1 MELEEIKIKNFRS
14 IEDITIDN
22 FYQQIDTKN
31 KRGFNL
37 LIGINGS
44 GKSSILQAI
53 NNIYNSNIAFNETI
67 YKPVRYNKD
76 SEIRVVLSLKIDHNI
91 NKLLKEKSK
100 EFFEIKNIDNMVEF
114 EDIQNIQFQFKLS
127 SKQEKTNNRY
137 YLNSEWYEKNNLNDI
152 QDEHDNFLW
161 DNIIKP
167 IKPKIIYWSYKSEYL
182 LPQSINLVN
191 IINGQTRNKPLE
203 NIFKLAKI
211 DIKNLGN
218 IQDAS
223 NRKTIEKE
231 LNKAINTHLKYVWKE
246 FEDKVKINISLEST
260 GECVCLVQDKDNDV
274 LQYSMNDRSDG
285 FRQFI
290 SFVLSI
296 SCEEKIN
303 DIKNSIIL
311 LDEPEIHIH
320 PSGIEFL
327 RDRLIDISKR
337 NIVICATHSVFM
349 IDKQNSESHILVSK
363 KKGKTSIERM
373 NDKTITLSDE
383 VMRKGF
389 GINYWKEILP
399 QTILLV
405 EGKSD
410 KAILNKV
417 LQSIN
422 RTDIFIQS
430 CNGGEMPKIYQYASL
445 DNLNLFILLDQDQGG
460 QNIYSQILKIQK
472 DQGIVKNNI
481 FFLNDLL
488 NLLPKTS
495 TFEDVL
501 EYEDF
506 KFVFESYEE
515 TKNFEENLN
524 ILTVGMNKD
533 KKKEKIDEIKTK
545 ISDNYKYAGQG
556 KIKTFIENLLKKIEN
571 NMQGE

>member
-1 MELEEIKIKNFRS
+1 MVKNKMELETIKIENFRS
-14 IEDITIDN
+14 IENITIDN
-22 FYQQIDTKN
+22 FYQQVGAKN

-53 NNIYNSNIAFNETI
+53 NNIYNSNIKFNETI
-67 YKPVRYNKD
+67 YKPAQYNTD
-76 SEIRVVLSLKIDHNI
+76 SKIRVILSLKIDCNI

-100 EFFEIKNIDNMVEF
+100 EFFKIKNINNAPEF

-127 SKQEKTNNRY
+127 MQERINNRY
-137 YLNSEWYEKNNLNDI
+137 YLNSEWYEKNNLNEI
-152 QDEHDNFLW
+152 KEEHDSFLW
-161 DNIIKP
+161 NNIIEP
-167 IKPKIIYWSYKSEYL
+167 IKPKIIYWSYNSEYL
-182 LPQSINLVN
+182 LPQSINLFN
-191 IINGQTRNKPLE
+191 IINGQIRNKPLE
-203 NIFKLAKI
+203 NVFKLAQI

-218 IQDAS
+218 IQEAS
-223 NRKTIEKE
+223 NRRTIEKR
-231 LNKAINTHLKYVWKE
+231 LNKAINMHLKCVWKE
-246 FEDKVKINISLEST
+246 FENKTKININIESNGICT
-260 GECVCLVQDKDNDV
+260 CLVEDKDNDDY
-274 LQYSMNDRSDG
+274 LYNINDRSDG

-290 SFVLSI
+290 SFILSI
-296 SCEEKIN
+296 SCEEKVN
-303 DIKNSIIL
+303 SIKNSIIL

-327 RDRLIDISKR
+327 RNRLIEMSK
-337 NIVICATHSVFM
+337 NNVIFCATHSVFM

-363 KKGKTSIERM
+363 KKGRTSIERM

-417 LQSIN
+417 LQSMN

-430 CNGGEMPKIYQYASL
+430 CNGGEMPKMYQYASL
-445 DNLNLFILLDQDQGG
+445 DDLNLFILLDQDQGG
-460 QNIYSQILKIQK
+460 QNIYSQISKTQREH
-472 DQGIVKNNI
+472 GIGKNNI

-488 NLLPKTS
+488 NTLPNRC
-495 TFEDVL
+495 TFEDIL
-501 EYEDF
+501 EYED
-506 KFVFESYEE
+506 VNSILDNYE
-515 TKNFEENLN
+515 KDKSFEENLDV
-524 ILTVGMNKD
+524 LTVGMSKD
-533 KKKEKIDEIKTK
+533 KK
-545 ISDNYKYAGQG
+545 S
-556 KIKTFIENLLKKIEN
+556 KKL
-571 NMQGE
+571 MK